1 MTKHFWLL
9 IGLAFGFVLV
19 GLISVNNG
27 PILLAIPLLVYLGA
41 AVLFKPKELQLKV
54 SRELSTHD
62 ASLGKPIEIQVHIH
76 NEGDKLEEVFLS
88 DYVQGPRSLN
98 ISKGKLTQRITMK
111 PGGSTE
117 IAYTVSGQR
126 GRYKFEG
133 VQAQV
138 GESFHLFENVRFFPA
153 HAQLVIFPELYKLR
167 SIKIRPRQTRG
178 FAGPILARQGGA
190 GTDFYG
196 VREYQIGD
204 PLRRINWKI
213 STRYPQSLFT
223 NESEQ
228 ERIADVGLILDARQQ
243 CDISSHG
250 DTLFEHS
257 VVAAASLADSF
268 LRDGHRVGLY
278 IYGYSVERVYPGYGK
293 IQREHILRA
302 LSRARTGI
310 NFALENLSFLST
322 RFFPP
327 NSQLVMVS
335 PLKTDDFGPLVRL
348 HSTGYEILIVS
359 PNPVYF
365 EAAKYDPE
373 KNSDLGLSIRLAM
386 IERTLMIRKLKRA
399 GIQVIDWQIDHSLD
413 QEVSQSIRQ
422 QPAGQRILQ
431 IAS

>member
-1 MTKHFWLL
+1 VDGAEGNRKGGSGGDQLGFGACYSGNLMTKNFWLL
-9 IGLAFGFVLV
+9 IALILSFVLM

-27 PILLAIPLLVYLGA
+27 PILLSIPLLVYLGA
-41 AVLFKPKELQLKV
+41 AAIYRPGNVQLKV

-62 ASLGKPIEIQVHIH
+62 ASLGKPIEIQVQIQ
-76 NEGDKLEEVFLS
+76 NEADRLEEVFLG

-98 ISKGKLTQRITMK
+98 ISKGKLTQRTSMN
-111 PGGSTE
+111 PGEMVE

-138 GESFHLFENVRFFPA
+138 GEYFHLFENVRFFPA
-153 HAQLVIFPELYKLR
+153 HAQLVIFPELIQMR

-196 VREYQIGD
+196 VREYQVGD

-243 CDISSHG
+243 CDISSKG

-257 VVAAASLADSF
+257 VVAAASLADTF
-268 LRDGHRVGLY
+268 LKDGHRVGLY

-335 PLKTDDFGPLVRL
+335 PLKTDDYGPLVRL
-348 HSTGYEILIVS
+348 HSTGYGILIVS

-365 EAAKYDPE
+365 EAAKYEPE
-373 KNSDLGLSIRLAM
+373 KFPNLDLSPSA
-386 IERTLMIRKLKRA
+386 
-399 GIQVIDWQIDHSLD
+399 
-413 QEVSQSIRQ
+413 
-422 QPAGQRILQ
+422 
-431 IAS
+431 

>member
-1 MTKHFWLL
+1 MTRHFWLL
-9 IGLAFGFVLV
+9 TVLVLSFVLT
-19 GLISVNNG
+19 GLLSVNNG
-27 PILLAIPLLVYLGA
+27 PVLLAIPLLVYLGTA
-41 AVLFKPKELQLKV
+41 LLFKPRGMYLKV

-62 ASLGKPIEIQVHIH
+62 ASLGKPIEIKVNVF
-76 NEGDKLEEVFLS
+76 NEGGSLEETFLS
-88 DYVQGPRSLN
+88 DYIQGPRSLH
-98 ISKGKLTQRITMK
+98 ISMGKSNQRLSMQ
-111 PGGSTE
+111 PGGNTE
-117 IAYTVSGQR
+117 INYTVSGQR
-126 GRYKFEG
+126 GRYRFEG

-138 GESFHLFENVRFFPA
+138 SECFNLFENVHFLPA
-153 HAQLVIFPELYKLR
+153 HAQLVIFPELIPLR

-196 VREYQIGD
+196 VREYQMGD

-243 CDISSHG
+243 CDVTSQG
-250 DTLFEHS
+250 GTLFEHS
-257 VVAAASLADSF
+257 VIAAASLADAF
-268 LRDGHRVGLY
+268 LKDGHRVGLY

-302 LSRARTGI
+302 LSRARTGV

-335 PLKTDDFGPLVRL
+335 PLKTEDFGPLVRL
-348 HSTGYEILIVS
+348 HATGYEIMIVS
-359 PNPVYF
+359 PDPIHF
-365 EAAKYDPE
+365 EAAKYDP
-373 KNSDLGLSIRLAM
+373 KKYPDLDLSIRLAM

-399 GIQVIDWQIDHSLD
+399 GIQVIDWRVDHSLD

>member
-1 MTKHFWLL
+1 MTRHFWLL
-9 IGLAFGFVLV
+9 IVLILGFILTGLL
-19 GLISVNNG
+19 SVNNG
-27 PILLAIPLLVYLGA
+27 PILLTIPLLVYLGI
-41 AVLFKPKELQLKV
+41 AVFFKPRETLLKV

-62 ASLGKPIEIQVHIH
+62 ASLGKPIEIKVHIS
-76 NEGDKLEEVFLS
+76 NDGEKLEEVLLS
-88 DYVQGPRSLN
+88 DYVQGPRSLQV
-98 ISKGKLTQRITMK
+98 SHGKLSQRLSMMSD
-111 PGGSTE
+111 GMTE
-117 IAYTVSGQR
+117 IAYTVSGLR
-126 GRYKFEG
+126 GRYRFEG

-138 GESFHLFENVRFFPA
+138 SDFFNLFEDVRFFAA
-153 HAQLVIFPELYKLR
+153 HAQLVIFPELIQLHT
-167 SIKIRPRQTRG
+167 IKIRPRQTRG

-190 GTDFYG
+190 GTDFFG
-196 VREYQIGD
+196 VREYQVGD

-243 CDISSHG
+243 CDVSSQG

-257 VVAAASLADSF
+257 VIAAASLADAF

-335 PLKTDDFGPLVRL
+335 PLKTEDFNPLVRL
-348 HSTGYEILIVS
+348 HSTGYEIMIVS
-359 PNPVYF
+359 PNPVHF
-365 EAAKYDPE
+365 ESARYNPQKYPGLD
-373 KNSDLGLSIRLAM
+373 LSIRLAM
-386 IERTLMIRKLKRA
+386 IERTLMIRKLKRS
-399 GIQVIDWQIDHSLD
+399 GIQVIDWQVDQSLD
-413 QEVSQSIRQ
+413 RVVSQAIRQ
-422 QPAGQRILQ
+422 QPNGQRILQ